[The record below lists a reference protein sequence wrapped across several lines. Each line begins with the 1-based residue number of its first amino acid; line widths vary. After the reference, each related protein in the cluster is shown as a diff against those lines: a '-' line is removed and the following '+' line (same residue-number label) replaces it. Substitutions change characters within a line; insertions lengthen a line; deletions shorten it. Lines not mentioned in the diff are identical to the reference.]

1 MAVIAQTALGAG
13 KVTAA
18 QTTLGASDT
27 LLYNGERMV
36 LTLRNATAGALTPT
50 ITGSTATTLPVP
62 GYGSVSVAGGYAV
75 GSLAAGAVVAIP
87 LDSIKAYLKG
97 VITVTGGTGIIATLT
112 NG

>member
-13 KVTAA
+13 RATVV
-18 QTTLGASDT
+18 QTTLTASDT

-36 LTLRNATAGALTPT
+36 LTLRNGTAGALTPV
-50 ITGSTATTLPVP
+50 ITGSTATTVAVP
-62 GYGSVSVAGGYAV
+62 GYGTVSVASGYAV
-75 GSLAAGAVVAIP
+75 GSVAANAVVAIP

-97 VITVTGGTGIIATLT
+97 IITVTGGVGMTATLT